1 MLVYFDNCAI
11 QRPIDD
17 KTDFRVR
24 VEAEAMLS
32 LLELTEN
39 GYVEIVSSVA
49 LLYELNKTPDP
60 ERIEYGMHVLSLSK
74 KTLPLTKSVVD
85 KAKLFEKMNI
95 KPIDA
100 LHLAFSVLNEIDYLC
115 TCDDRFIRRAKEI
128 KKVITKAILPT
139 DLIREIQI

>member
-11 QRPIDD
+11 QRPMDD
-17 KTDFRVR
+17 KTDFRIR

-39 GYVEIVSSVA
+39 GYLKIVSSVA

-60 ERIEYGMHVLSLSK
+60 ERIEYGMHVLALSK

-85 KAKLFEKMNI
+85 TAKLFEKKNI

-115 TCDDRFIRRAKEI
+115 TCDDRFLRRANEI
-128 KKVITKAILPT
+128 KKIKTKVILPT